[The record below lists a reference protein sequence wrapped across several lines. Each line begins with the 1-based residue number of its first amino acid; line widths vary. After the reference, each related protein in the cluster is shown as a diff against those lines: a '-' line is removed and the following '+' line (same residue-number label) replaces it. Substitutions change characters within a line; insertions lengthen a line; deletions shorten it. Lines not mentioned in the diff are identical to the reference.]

1 MKQLLFSCKAIG
13 VMLLMAVFISS
24 CQKMASNLPNP
35 KATENKSITRL
46 VSQAPNLSF
55 LEAAVIKA
63 GLAGTLD
70 APGTFTIFAPTDDAF
85 KAAGFTTVDDVK
97 NADAE
102 VLKQILLYH
111 ALGSEVTSSAVQGLN
126 AAPVTTLAGKDF
138 YVTGKNGNVWVNNA
152 KVIFKDVDASNG
164 VIHVIDHVL
173 MPPTQNLVQ
182 LAQSNPDLS
191 TLVAA
196 VVQAG
201 AVGLLESDGPFTV
214 FAPTN
219 MAFQNALAALGYSA
233 LVDVP
238 NDKLLNILAYHLIGA
253 RVFSYNL
260 SDGLMPETVQGGT
273 VTILLNGGA
282 KVKGNGNTTASNIV
296 AVDIVATN
304 GVVHV
309 IDQVLLP

>member
-1 MKQLLFSCKAIG
+1 
-13 VMLLMAVFISS
+13 
-24 CQKMASNLPNP
+24 
-35 KATENKSITRL
+35 
-46 VSQAPNLSF
+46 
-55 LEAAVIKA
+55 
-63 GLAGTLD
+63 
-70 APGTFTIFAPTDDAF
+70 
-85 KAAGFTTVDDVK
+85 
-97 NADAE
+97 
-102 VLKQILLYH
+102 
-111 ALGSEVTSSAVQGLN
+111 
-126 AAPVTTLAGKDF
+126 
-138 YVTGKNGNVWVNNA
+138 VNNA

-238 NDKLLNILAYHLIGA
+238 NDALLNILAYHLIGA

-260 SDGLMPETVQGGT
+260 SDGLMPQTVQGGT
-273 VTILLNGGA
+273 VTISLNGGA
-282 KVKGNGNTTASNIV
+282 KVKGNGNSTASNIV
-296 AVDIVATN
+296 AVDILATN